1 MNRDQKLRD
10 IRLIALD
17 LDGTLLN
24 TEKRLSDRSREA
36 LARAAAA
43 GIEIVPTTGRFFDGI
58 PEAVRTLPFLRYAI
72 TINGAAVF
80 DVRRGENLTKAE
92 LPLERALEIMEA
104 VEGLPVLVDCYQ
116 DNAGWMSRS
125 MWERVADFVDLPH
138 ARKLVRETRRPVPDL
153 KAMLRARGRSVQK
166 LQLIVK
172 DLDLRER
179 LLRELPERF
188 PHLSVTSSWENNVEI
203 NDADAH
209 KGRALQSL
217 AERLGLRPDQTMAFG
232 DGLNDVTMLR
242 AAGLGVAMGNACPEA
257 LAAANTVTADC
268 DHDGV
273 AAGIA
278 RFVFGE

>member
-1 MNRDQKLRD
+1 MNRDQKPRE

-24 TEKRLSDRSREA
+24 TEKRLSDRSCEA
-36 LARAAAA
+36 LTRAAAA
-43 GIEIVPTTGRFFDGI
+43 GVEIVPTTGRFFDGI

-72 TINGAAVF
+72 TINGAVF

-116 DNAGWMSRS
+116 DNAGWMSQS
-125 MWERVADFVDLPH
+125 MWERVADFVALPH

-188 PHLSVTSSWENNVEI
+188 PHLSVTSSWKNNVEI

-242 AAGLGVAMGNACPEA
+242 AAGLGVAMGNACSEA
-257 LAAANTVTADC
+257 LAAADAVTADC

>member
-1 MNRDQKLRD
+1 MNRDKTPRE

-24 TEKRLSDRSREA
+24 TEKRLSDRSCEA
-36 LARAAAA
+36 LTRAAAA

-125 MWERVADFVDLPH
+125 MWERVEDFVDLPY
-138 ARKLVRETRRPVPDL
+138 ARRLVRETRRPIPDL
-153 KAMLRARGRSVQK
+153 TAMLRARGRGVQK

-172 DLDLRER
+172 DPDLRTR
-179 LLRELPERF
+179 LLRELPERY
-188 PHLSVTSSWENNVEI
+188 PHLSVTSSWANNVEI

-217 AERLGLRPDQTMAFG
+217 AERLGLRPDQTVAFG

-242 AAGLGVAMGNACPEA
+242 AAGLGVAMANACPEA
-257 LAAANTVTADC
+257 LAAADAVTADC

-273 AAGIA
+273 AAAIEKY
-278 RFVFGE
+278 VLED

>member
-1 MNRDQKLRD
+1 MNQDQKLRE
-10 IRLIALD
+10 IRLIAFD

-36 LARAAAA
+36 LTRAAAA
-43 GIEIVPTTGRFFDGI
+43 GIEIVPTTGRFFDGM
-58 PEAVRTLPFLRYAI
+58 PEAVRNLPFLRYAV

-125 MWERVADFVDLPH
+125 MWERVADFVALPH
-138 ARKLVRETRRPVPDL
+138 AR
-153 KAMLRARGRSVQK
+153 K

-203 NDADAH
+203 NDAEAH
-209 KGRALQSL
+209 KGRALLRL

-257 LAAANTVTADC
+257 LAAADAVTADC

-273 AAGIA
+273 AAAIEKY
-278 RFVFGE
+278 VLED